1 MIFSKIDF
9 NDEEPLYLQIENY
22 IKSMID
28 NNLLVSNGKLPATRE
43 LSKLLGV
50 SRNSVITA
58 YENLE
63 EKGVLYTVKGRGT
76 FVSEIKSINEDG
88 WKVSWSEKA
97 NDYGKLAEKLDIVKS
112 EIPWE
117 KNLISFKSISPD
129 GELFDMEEFKKS
141 FLNIISIEGHK
152 ILNYGYAKGYKPL
165 IEYLLKYMNTK
176 GVDTKGKDIIITNG
190 FTEGL
195 EMLLTAYTNKG
206 DKIICENPTH
216 NTAIKIMKV
225 HGLEVV
231 GVSMTEEGIDT
242 NELEEKLK
250 SNNIKFGYLI
260 PSYHNPTGIVMKGE
274 RRYSVYNLF
283 KKYNVPIIEDGFNEE
298 LLYNSTHVSPITA
311 LDNGGSGVIYI
322 GSFSKILFPGIR
334 VGWLLADKKVIDILE
349 SVKRCKNIHTSF
361 LDQGILYEYLRSG
374 AFERQ
379 IKKVRKVYKEK
390 YKFAIKCINKY
401 INPTFI
407 WGEGG
412 LHIYIRI
419 EGIDS
424 RKLLDECYKEGVIFT
439 PGDIFSVDDS
449 CKECLRLGLS
459 RLSIE
464 EIEQGIKIIGEVIKN
479 LKIINI

>member
-22 IKSMID
+22 IKSMIAS
-28 NNLLVSNGKLPATRE
+28 NLLVSNGKLPATRE

-63 EKGVLYTVKGRGT
+63 EEGILYTVKGRGT
-76 FVSEIKSINEDG
+76 FVSEVKSVNEEG
-88 WKVSWSEKA
+88 WKVSWNKRA

-117 KNLISFKSISPD
+117 KGLISFKSISPD
-129 GELFDMEEFKKS
+129 GELFDMEEFKKA
-141 FLNIISIEGHK
+141 FLNRISIEGHK

-165 IEYLLKYMNTK
+165 IEYLLKYMKAK
-176 GVDTKGKDIIITNG
+176 GVDTIGKDIVITNG

-195 EMLLTAYTNKG
+195 EMLLTAYTKKG

-225 HGLEVV
+225 QGLEVI
-231 GVSMTEEGIDT
+231 GVTMTEEGIDT
-242 NELEEKLK
+242 KELEEKLK
-250 SNNIKFGYLI
+250 DNDIKFGYLI

-274 RRYSVYNLF
+274 KRYSVYNLF

-298 LLYNSTHVSPITA
+298 LLYNSAHVSPISA

-334 VGWLLADKKVIDILE
+334 VGWILADEKVIDVLE

-374 AFERQ
+374 SFERQ

-390 YKFAIKCINKY
+390 YEFAIECIDKY
-401 INPTFI
+401 ISPTFI

-412 LHIYIRI
+412 LHIYIGI
-419 EGIDS
+419 EGVDS
-424 RKLLDECYKEGVIFT
+424 RQLLERCYNRGVIFT
-439 PGDIFSVDDS
+439 PGDIFAVDNS
-449 CKECLRLGLS
+449 CKNTLRLGLS
-459 RLSIE
+459 RLPLNDIKE
-464 EIEQGIKIIGEVIKN
+464 GIKIIGEVSKE
-479 LKIINI
+479 LRK

>member
-22 IKSMID
+22 IKRMIAS
-28 NNLLVSNGKLPATRE
+28 NLLVSNGKLPATRE

-63 EKGVLYTVKGRGT
+63 EEGILYTVKGRGT
-76 FVSEIKSINEDG
+76 FVSEVKSVNEEG
-88 WKVSWSEKA
+88 WKVSWNKRA

-117 KNLISFKSISPD
+117 KGLISFKSISPD
-129 GELFDMEEFKKS
+129 GELFDMEEFKKA
-141 FLNIISIEGHK
+141 FLNRISIEGHK

-165 IEYLLKYMNTK
+165 IEYLLKYMKAK
-176 GVDTKGKDIIITNG
+176 GVDTIGKDIVITNG

-195 EMLLTAYTNKG
+195 EMLLTAYTKKG

-225 HGLEVV
+225 QGLEVI
-231 GVSMTEEGIDT
+231 GVTMTEEGIDT
-242 NELEEKLK
+242 KELEEKLK
-250 SNNIKFGYLI
+250 DNDIKFGYLI

-274 RRYSVYNLF
+274 KRYSVYNLF

-298 LLYNSTHVSPITA
+298 LLYNSAHVSPISA

-334 VGWLLADKKVIDILE
+334 VGWILADEKVIDVLE

-374 AFERQ
+374 SFERQ

-390 YKFAIKCINKY
+390 YEFAIECINKY
-401 INPTFI
+401 ISPTFI

-412 LHIYIRI
+412 LHIYIGI
-419 EGIDS
+419 EGVDS
-424 RKLLDECYKEGVIFT
+424 RQLLESCYNRGVIFT
-439 PGDIFSVDDS
+439 PGDIFAVDNS
-449 CKECLRLGLS
+449 CKNTLRLGLS
-459 RLSIE
+459 RLPLNDIKE
-464 EIEQGIKIIGEVIKN
+464 GIKIIGEVSKE
-479 LKIINI
+479 LRK

>member
-22 IKSMID
+22 IKSMIAS
-28 NNLLVSNGKLPATRE
+28 NLLVSNGKLPATRE

-63 EKGVLYTVKGRGT
+63 EEGILYTVKGRGT
-76 FVSEIKSINEDG
+76 FVSEIKSVNEEG
-88 WKVSWSEKA
+88 WKVSWNKRA

-117 KNLISFKSISPD
+117 KGLISFKSISPD
-129 GELFDMEEFKKS
+129 GELFDMEEFKKA
-141 FLNIISIEGHK
+141 FLNRISIEGHK

-165 IEYLLKYMNTK
+165 IEYLLKYMKAK
-176 GVDTKGKDIIITNG
+176 GVDTIGKDIVITNG

-195 EMLLTAYTNKG
+195 EMLLTAYTKKG

-225 HGLEVV
+225 QGLEVI
-231 GVSMTEEGIDT
+231 GVTMTEDGIDT
-242 NELEEKLK
+242 KELEEKLK
-250 SNNIKFGYLI
+250 DNDIKFGYLI

-274 RRYSVYNLF
+274 KRYSVYNLF

-298 LLYNSTHVSPITA
+298 LLYNSAHVSPISA

-334 VGWLLADKKVIDILE
+334 VGWILADEKVIDVLE

-374 AFERQ
+374 SFERQ

-390 YKFAIKCINKY
+390 YEFAIECINKY
-401 INPTFI
+401 ISPTFI

-412 LHIYIRI
+412 LHIYIGI
-419 EGIDS
+419 EGVDS
-424 RKLLDECYKEGVIFT
+424 RQLLERCYNRGVIFT
-439 PGDIFSVDDS
+439 PGDIFAVDNS
-449 CKECLRLGLS
+449 CKNTLRLGLS
-459 RLSIE
+459 RLPLNDIKE
-464 EIEQGIKIIGEVIKN
+464 GIKIIGEVSKE
-479 LKIINI
+479 LRK